1 VTSAIS
7 VNLNIA
13 KDRAFARLFGKGVPK
28 PMAYSSMA
36 CFGARNGMTILASF
50 SLPGIISKRLQEET
64 RMSKSRSDFLTQLII
79 PVSMQVF
86 NTPLHLLGLDIY
98 NRETAT
104 PTERSAFIKKEY
116 TKTLVARMGH
126 IFPAYGI
133 GGVLNEY
140 LRREGKAYL
149 RTRFHPVSAESG
161 GEARKDSKLLPVI
174 SSSCEE
180 QKS

>member
-50 SLPGIISKRLQEET
+50 SLPGIISKRLQAET
-64 RMSKSRSDFLTQLII
+64 KMSKSRSDFLTQLII

-98 NRETAT
+98 NRENAT
-104 PTERSAFIKKEY
+104 LSERNAFIKKEY
-116 TKTLVARMGH
+116 TKTLIARMGH

-140 LRREGKAYL
+140 LRREGRAYL
-149 RTRFHPVSAESG
+149 QTHFRADANDSCEG
-161 GEARKDSKLLPVI
+161 RKDSKLLPVM
-174 SSSCEE
+174 SSSCEK